1 MCFLGASIG
10 DPISG
15 RFLLPKHELLKFQA
29 GFSAIKDGEL
39 TPSRQKKNKF
49 FCFALDFS

>member
-1 MCFLGASIG
+1 MFLI
-10 DPISG
+10 I
-15 RFLLPKHELLKFQA
+15 
-29 GFSAIKDGEL
+29 FSNFAVFDGEI